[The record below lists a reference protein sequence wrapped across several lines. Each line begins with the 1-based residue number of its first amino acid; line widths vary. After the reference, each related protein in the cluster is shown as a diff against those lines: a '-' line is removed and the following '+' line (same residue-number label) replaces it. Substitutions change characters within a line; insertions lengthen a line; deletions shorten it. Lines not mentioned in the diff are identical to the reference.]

1 MRKKVTTSS
10 TTKKDLME
18 HLSEK
23 RSTAR
28 DKNGFREKMN
38 EYGNLCGYW
47 FFSFYFASNKTEREW
62 MIFVIDDQWQHS
74 NEEPRTERET
84 KIL

>member
-1 MRKKVTTSS
+1 
-10 TTKKDLME
+10 ME

-38 EYGNLCGYW
+38 EYGNLCGY
-47 FFSFYFASNKTEREW
+47 
-62 MIFVIDDQWQHS
+62 
-74 NEEPRTERET
+74 
-84 KIL
+84 